1 MNSNRLRTIL
11 GKIRSTLSS
20 RRTSILLRAIKLS
33 WIVTA
38 LTITLFAFS
47 IIPYQRES
55 LLDSLHSKAQLVSTS
70 IADVASG
77 AIVLEDYSAVVD
89 HCMKIIDDGSSV
101 PFIVIT
107 RNDGFSLIHTTTG
120 WHTENLRGAW
130 LPKDFK
136 TAQGQI
142 AKTEISPKEVYQ
154 YATPLKYSG
163 FEWGWI
169 HVGLSLDRFHQDLRR
184 VYERTVLLGITCILL
199 GLIATVFYAKK
210 LVKPIHTLTD
220 ITREVAAGN
229 LSARAE
235 IRSGDEI
242 ETLAISFNSMTATLQ
257 KAQDELREA
266 KEMAES
272 ANRAKSS
279 FLANMSH
286 EIRTPLN
293 AIIGYSEML
302 QEDAGDLGYEEI
314 VPDLQKINAAGKHLL
329 GVISDILDLSKI
341 ESGKMELVPEVFDI
355 SEMVRDVAAA
365 MQPQM
370 EANENEF
377 GVLLPPGLGAM
388 TADKI
393 RVRQIVYNL
402 LSNAAKFTKTGK
414 VLFEAAKQTADDTE
428 LVRFMVRDTGIG
440 ISEEQKARLFKDFSQ
455 ADASMSRKFGGT
467 GLGLAITRKICE
479 MMSGTITLESE
490 LNRGSTFTVILPV
503 HTKSPMEM
511 HAKSASGTEAAA
523 QDPMNAA
530 GCSHLPHPPSDE
542 DEAIKL
548 PALAS
553 RC

>member
-1 MNSNRLRTIL
+1 MIGSKGRNALKKMASIL
-11 GKIRSTLSS
+11 SV

-33 WIVTA
+33 WIVTV

-47 IIPYQRES
+47 VIPYQRES
-55 LLDSLHSKAQLVSTS
+55 LLDSQRSKAQLVSTS

-107 RNDGFSLIHTTTG
+107 RNDGFSLIHTASGWSTTNLQG
-120 WHTENLRGAW
+120 DWRPADYTEPRG
-130 LPKDFK
+130 K
-136 TAQGQI
+136 I
-142 AKTEISPKEVYQ
+142 AKTQISPKEIYH
-154 YATPLKYSG
+154 YTTLLKYSG

-169 HVGLSLDRFHQDLRR
+169 HVGLSLDKFHSDLRR

-199 GLIATVFYAKK
+199 GLAATVFYAKK
-210 LVKPIHTLTD
+210 LVKPIHKLTE

-235 IRSGDEI
+235 IHSGDEI
-242 ETLAISFNSMTATLQ
+242 ETLAVSFNSMTDTLQ

-266 KEMAES
+266 KDMAES

-314 VPDLQKINAAGKHLL
+314 VPDLQKINTAGKHLL

-341 ESGKMELVPEVFDI
+341 ESGKMELVPEVFDVSDMI
-355 SEMVRDVAAA
+355 RDVAEA
-365 MQPQM
+365 MHPQM
-370 EANENEF
+370 EAQSNEF
-377 GVLLPPGLGAM
+377 GLRLPPDLGTM
-388 TADKI
+388 TADKT
-393 RVRQIVYNL
+393 RVRQIVFNL
-402 LSNAAKFTKTGK
+402 LSNAAKFTRNGEVVLEAEKLK
-414 VLFEAAKQTADDTE
+414 VSETDLIQFT
-428 LVRFMVRDTGIG
+428 VRDTGIG

-455 ADASMSRKFGGT
+455 DDASMSRRFGGT

-479 MMSGTITLESE
+479 MMGGKITLESE
-490 LNRGSTFTVILPV
+490 LDKGSTFTVILPA
-503 HTKSPMEM
+503 
-511 HAKSASGTEAAA
+511 HAKTAPKSGEAEKEAAA
-523 QDPMNAA
+523 AGCGPQPHKPADTPGNAA
-530 GCSHLPHPPSDE
+530 LR
-542 DEAIKL
+542 A
-548 PALAS
+548 AAS
-553 RC
+553 PC